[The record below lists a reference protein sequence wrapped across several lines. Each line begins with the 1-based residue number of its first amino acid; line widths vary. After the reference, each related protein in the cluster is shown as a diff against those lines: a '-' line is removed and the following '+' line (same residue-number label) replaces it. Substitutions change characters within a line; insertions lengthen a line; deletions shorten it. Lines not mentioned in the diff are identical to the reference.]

1 MKEWLFHSLLNC
13 SIVQTLRRLMEQ
25 LRVHLHLVCLTE
37 FFTNTFT
44 MMSEPMLLKPKLI
57 DAPFL
62 CVVLA
67 ALISSGQASADGG
80 KGVLATVLEA
90 SGQGCP
96 GLPPIVSSNNRLY
109 VAPNGNDAAS
119 GAQDAPLATLGKA
132 ASLLPNGGTV
142 IVRGGVY
149 PAQPMFDA
157 VGSKDVPL
165 HIRAAD
171 GEKPI
176 FDGSDMQDVY
186 SAVINASPPWL
197 KGNICG
203 KLLI

>member
-1 MKEWLFHSLLNC
+1 MKAWLFSSLLNC
-13 SIVQTLRRLMEQ
+13 SIVQTLHRLMEQ

-37 FFTNTFT
+37 FFTNPFT

-57 DAPFL
+57 DALFL

-67 ALISSGQASADGG
+67 ALISSGQASGDGG
-80 KGVLATVLEA
+80 KGVLTTVLEA

-119 GAQDAPLATLGKA
+119 GAQDAPLATLGEA
-132 ASLLPNGGTV
+132 ARRFPSGGT
-142 IVRGGVY
+142 IIARGGVY

-157 VGSKDVPL
+157 VGTQDVPL
-165 HIRAAD
+165 HIRAAEAD
-171 GEKPI
+171 I
-176 FDGSDMQDVY
+176 WW
-186 SAVINASPPWL
+186 I
-197 KGNICG
+197 
-203 KLLI
+203 